1 LEDFM
6 GVLECIVHRVLMRDP
21 GDVSEILRLI
31 EAGCLAPR
39 EIVAILGKTEGNGCV
54 NDFTRGYATMAVS
67 SALARHLEIA
77 ADEIA
82 SRIAIVMSGGTE
94 GGLSPHFLVFA
105 VHENGGL
112 TDGVKSLA
120 IGTASTPALLPEQ
133 IGRMF
138 QVEVTATAVREAM
151 ERAAITDI
159 ADVHWVQVK
168 CPLLTKERMAD
179 AASRG
184 EITAT
189 HDPYTSMA
197 LSRAAAALGVAVAL
211 GEVDIAALGDLVI
224 GRDFDLWSSCAS
236 ASAGVELMHNQI
248 IVLGNS
254 AAWSGDNVI
263 AHSVMRD
270 AIDLPS
276 LIGVLRGLD
285 FKDTDQL
292 GDAAGARIQA
302 LLAKAEASR
311 SGSIRGA
318 RHVMGDDSDIQA
330 SRHAR
335 AFVGGVLAGFIGR
348 TDLFVSGGAEHQGPD
363 GGGPIAMIARRR

>member
-1 LEDFM
+1 M
-6 GVLECIVHRVLMRDP
+6 GVLECIVHRVPMRDP

-67 SALARHLEIA
+67 SALARHLETPA
-77 ADEIA
+77 EEIA

-133 IGRMF
+133 IGRIF

-184 EITAT
+184 ETTAT
-189 HDPYTSMA
+189 HDPYTSMV

-211 GEVDIAALGDLVI
+211 DEVDIAALGDPVI
-224 GRDFDLWSSCAS
+224 CRDFDLWSSCAS

-292 GDAAGARIQA
+292 GDAAAGRVLAV
-302 LLAKAEASR
+302 LAKAEASR
-311 SGSIRGA
+311 SGRIRGA

-348 TDLFVSGGAEHQGPD
+348 TDLFVSGGAEHQGPE

>member
-6 GVLECIVHRVLMRDP
+6 GVLECIVHRVPMRDP

-67 SALARHLEIA
+67 SALARHLEIP

-133 IGRMF
+133 IGSMF

-184 EITAT
+184 AITAT

-211 GEVDIAALGDLVI
+211 GEVDIAALGDPVI

-254 AAWSGDNVI
+254 TAWSGDNVI

-285 FKDTDQL
+285 FEDTDQL
-292 GDAAGARIQA
+292 GAAAAGRILA
-302 LLAKAEASR
+302 VLAKAEASR

-335 AFVGGVLAGFIGR
+335 AFVGGVLSGFIGR
-348 TDLFVSGGAEHQGPD
+348 TDLFVSGGAEHQGPE
-363 GGGPIAMIARRR
+363 GGGPIAVIARRC